1 MNKFYRLEGLM
12 VYKKLIETFK
22 KIAAVSMLLI
32 SPVTLSAQTKTLYQN
47 QSDVVNWRFGM
58 YIHFNMNTFNP
69 GWGESRVDPKTF
81 APTNVDCGQWARAA
95 KSAGM
100 KFGALTTKH
109 HDGFC
114 LWPSQQTPP
123 HGAGRYTVMESSY
136 PHDIVKMYVDSFRV
150 YGLKPG
156 LYFSM
161 WDAASSIPGPFKD
174 PATVRA
180 EWAQDSAY
188 VMGQLTE
195 LLSNYGEIPLLI
207 FDGYSWDMGH
217 WAFPFQYVRAL
228 VKRLQPNCII
238 TDHNGLLY
246 EPWEQDIAD
255 FEEPLG
261 INCPSGNTHASQTEN
276 TISGDWFW
284 NGSAEDINQLKP
296 VDFITQQL
304 ATLEPLYCNFLLNC
318 PPNRTGVLD
327 DAIVTRLGEVGAAWK
342 PNLSRDPLPIQPP
355 IIERPITPISATASS
370 NNSTAVN
377 AIDNVNDWS
386 GSDHFQTLWI
396 SSGSLPQ
403 YVTLDLGRIY
413 DTLDMLMYQPRRDNN
428 STKGNITSYRV
439 LVGTDSTVLTPVDSG
454 TWAADVKIKWSQFP
468 QQRARYIRLEARAVN
483 DTTSAVIGNISVGA
497 NKMYVPAV
505 GVTERYSVKHHL
517 SSPTTFVTSE
527 SGTLTLDP
535 SWKGKTKSISLYNL
549 NGQQVNMKVIQKN
562 DIDVKKDFGVS
573 GGIYLVKAHEISSVT
588 DIQ

>member
-1 MNKFYRLEGLM
+1 MNVTICSNLCKLL
-12 VYKKLIETFK
+12 KKTTYSSIFLI
-22 KIAAVSMLLI
+22 MPLL
-32 SPVTLSAQTKTLYQN
+32 LSAQTKTLYQA
-47 QSDVVNWRFGM
+47 QSDVVDWRFGM

-69 GWGESRVDPKTF
+69 GWGESRVDPKKF
-81 APTNVDCGQWARAA
+81 APTKVDCGQWARAA

-114 LWPSQQTPP
+114 LWPSKQTPP
-123 HGAGRYTVMESSY
+123 HGAGHYTVMESSY
-136 PHDIVKMYVDSFRV
+136 PHDIVQMYVDSFRV
-150 YGLKPG
+150 YGLQPG

-161 WDAASSIPGPFKD
+161 WDAACSIPGPYGD

-217 WAFPFQYVRAL
+217 WAFPYQYVRAL

-261 INCPSGNTHASQTEN
+261 VNCPAGNTYASQTEN

-284 NGSAEDINQLKP
+284 NSTAADINQLKS
-296 VDFITQQL
+296 VSFITQHL

-318 PPNRTGVLD
+318 PPNKTGVLD
-327 DAIVTRLGEVGAAWK
+327 DAIVKRLGEVGAVWK
-342 PNLSRDPLPIQPP
+342 PNSSRAPLPVQPP

-370 NNSTAVN
+370 NNNTAIN
-377 AIDNVNDWS
+377 TIDNGNDAS
-386 GSDHFQTLWI
+386 QSTHFQTLWT
-396 SSGSLPQ
+396 SSGALPQ

-428 STKGNITSYRV
+428 STTGNITSYRV
-439 LVGTDSTVLTPVDSG
+439 LVSTNGTTFTAVDSG
-454 TWAADVKIKWSQFP
+454 TWATDVKLKRSQFP
-468 QQRARYIRLEARAVN
+468 QQQARYIRLEARAVN
-483 DTTSAVIGNISVGA
+483 SGTSAVIGNISVGV
-497 NKMYVPAV
+497 NKMYQTAV
-505 GVTERYSVKHHL
+505 DIIAKSSIKTVLPLSGV
-517 SSPTTFVTSE
+517 FVTSQA
-527 SGTLTLDP
+527 GHLTFGP
-535 SWKGKTKSISLYNL
+535 AWEGKTKKIYIYNSK
-549 NGQQVNMKVIQKN
+549 GQLVSTKVLFKN
-562 DIDVKKDFGVS
+562 NIAVQKDFGVS
-573 GGIYLVKAHEISSVT
+573 KGIYLLKLKAI
-588 DIQ
+588 

>member
-1 MNKFYRLEGLM
+1 MA
-12 VYKKLIETFK
+12 T
-22 KIAAVSMLLI
+22 VSVLLI
-32 SPVTLSAQTKTLYQN
+32 SPFLFSTQAKTLYEN

-69 GWGESRVDPKTF
+69 GWGESRVDPKKF
-81 APTNVDCGQWARAA
+81 APTKVDCGQWARAA

-150 YGLKPG
+150 YGLEPG

-161 WDAASSIPGPFKD
+161 WDAACNIPGPSGD
-174 PATVRA
+174 PTTVRA

-195 LLSNYGEIPLLI
+195 LLSNYGDIPLLI

-217 WAFPFQYVRAL
+217 WAFPYQYVRAL

-261 INCPSGNTHASQTEN
+261 IVCPEGNTYASQTEN

-284 NGSAEDINQLKP
+284 NNSAEDINQLKS
-296 VDFITQQL
+296 VDFITQHL
-304 ATLEPLYCNFLLNC
+304 TRLEPLYCNFLLNC

-327 DAIVTRLGEVGAAWK
+327 DAIVTRLGEVGIAWK
-342 PNLSRDPLPIQPP
+342 PNPSRDSLPAQPP
-355 IIERPITPISATASS
+355 VMERPVTPVSATASS

-386 GSDHFQTLWI
+386 GSKHFQTLWT
-396 SSGSLPQ
+396 SSGPLPQ

-413 DTLDMLMYQPRRDNN
+413 DTLNMLMYQPRRDNN
-428 STKGNITSYRV
+428 STTGNITSYRV
-439 LVGTDSTVLTPVDSG
+439 LVSTNDTSFIPVDSG
-454 TWAADVKIKWSQFP
+454 TWVADVKIKWSQFE
-468 QQRARYIRLEARAVN
+468 QQQARFIRLEARAVN
-483 DTTSAVIGNISVGA
+483 GGTSAVIGNISVGA
-497 NKMYVPAV
+497 DKMYEPAV
-505 GVTERYSVKHHL
+505 GIAERYSVKLHRP
-517 SSPTTFVTSE
+517 SPAAFVTS
-527 SGTLTLDP
+527 GADALALDP
-535 SWKGKTKSISLYNL
+535 AWKGKTKSIVLYNL
-549 NGQQVNMKVIQKN
+549 NGQQVCIKVFRKN
-562 DIDVKKDFGVS
+562 KIDLKKDFGVS
-573 GGIYLVKAHEISSVT
+573 RGMYLVKVQKLSSVK
-588 DIQ
+588 DIP